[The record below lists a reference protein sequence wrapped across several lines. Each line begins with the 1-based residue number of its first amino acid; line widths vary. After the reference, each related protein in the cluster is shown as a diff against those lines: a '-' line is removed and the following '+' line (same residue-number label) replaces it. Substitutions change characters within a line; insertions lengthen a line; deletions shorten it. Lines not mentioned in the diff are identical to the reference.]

1 LIALLLMAAQA
12 AASPTPAPPPI
23 IETAAPAPLAVTGPG
38 ATAEPV
44 AAPPAPDTAPHG
56 KMRHAPGDPLEGFNR
71 AMYKLHNGLDHALFR
86 PLAMG
91 YKHIVPRFIRSA
103 LRHAFSNLNEPVVF
117 ANYMLQFKIGKAA
130 ETVARFTINSTAG
143 LGGTIDVAKGK
154 GINLPHRNNGLG
166 DTLGYYGVKPGPYLF
181 LPFVGPSDFRDLLGG
196 TADGLLL
203 PNVVGSPFN
212 RTDYMVGKAVVTGL
226 DLRAEHDGDLRSLLD
241 SALDPY
247 ATLRSVYQQDRA
259 GEIAG
264 LHGLSADGAGAIP
277 GGDALSDPLA
287 DPAAGGAAAAP
298 QSGAT
303 ELSDPMADPAG
314 PAAPAGALPPSAA
327 PLPGDAPAPA
337 APAGA
342 LAPSAAPLP
351 GDEPATTP
359 PTL

>member
-1 LIALLLMAAQA
+1 LIGLLLMAAQA
-12 AASPTPAPPPI
+12 AASPTAPSLPPAEPAPTVPPSI
-23 IETAAPAPLAVTGPG
+23 TAPG
-38 ATAEPV
+38 ATADPV
-44 AAPPAPDTAPHG
+44 AAPPAPDTP
-56 KMRHAPGDPLEGFNR
+56 KPNRVRHAKGDPFEGFNR
-71 AMYKLHNGLDHALFR
+71 SMYKLHNGLDHAIFR

-130 ETVARFTINSTAG
+130 ETAVRFTVNSTVG

-154 GINLPHRNNGLG
+154 GINLPHRPNGLG

-181 LPFVGPSDFRDLLGG
+181 LPFLGPSDLRDLLGG

-203 PNVVGSPFN
+203 PNVVGTPFN
-212 RTDYMVGKAVVTGL
+212 RTDYQVGVAVIYGL
-226 DLRAEHDGDLRSLLD
+226 DLRAEHDSDLRALLD

-264 LHGLSADGAGAIP
+264 LHGRSADGADTMP

-287 DPAAGGAAAAP
+287 DPAAGGTAAPP
-298 QSGAT
+298 QSGAA
-303 ELSDPMADPAG
+303 ELQDPLAD
-314 PAAPAGALPPSAA
+314 PAAPAPPQG
-327 PLPGDAPAPA
+327 PLP
-337 APAGA
+337 
-342 LAPSAAPLP
+342 PSAAPLP

-359 PTL
+359 PTAEPNH